1 MKSMEMLINKCRLA
15 TGLESKLAL
24 QTDLFAIPIPLTNAL
39 HTHSNTILRARG
51 PLILITNRPSTLKRR
66 QRLSLELNKWIQ
78 ALLIKIK
85 CKVLLTLQVSVIAE
99 MPRKLKITQHLF
111 LKQAV
116 TNSLSLP
123 GRTEREMSLLRKL
136 LNSLY
141 INFPSKEN
149 PLLKSYMEINSQ
161 MSFAEKKNIS
171 DLLKEHQVQRKSLF
185 LLTTRVYFS
194 PALLL
199 KRISKTL
206 KWLLLKIDLSH
217 ILQTETQRLMLLFL
231 TISELTTKAF
241 TPNKLYVNLLAI

>member
-1 MKSMEMLINKCRLA
+1 
-15 TGLESKLAL
+15 
-24 QTDLFAIPIPLTNAL
+24 
-39 HTHSNTILRARG
+39 
-51 PLILITNRPSTLKRR
+51 
-66 QRLSLELNKWIQ
+66 
-78 ALLIKIK
+78 
-85 CKVLLTLQVSVIAE
+85 
-99 MPRKLKITQHLF
+99 MPRKLKITQHLL

-123 GRTEREMSLLRKL
+123 GKTEIEMSLLRKL

-149 PLLKSYMEINSQ
+149 LLLKSYIKINSL
-161 MSFAEKKNIS
+161 MSFAEKKDIS

-206 KWLLLKIDLSH
+206 KWLLLKIDLLH
-217 ILQTETQRLMLLFL
+217 ILQTETQRLMLLFPI
-231 TISELTTKAF
+231 ISELTTKAF
-241 TPNKLYVNLLAI
+241 IPNKLCANLLAI